1 MLKIL
6 TLKEFKRMQEELQA
20 LNRLHKII
28 EEMNEKN
35 VKLEEEKAALQEE
48 LEEEKNKHQKEAV
61 KKKNMRIAATK
72 KWLNG
77 YPDE

>member
-1 MLKIL
+1 
-6 TLKEFKRMQEELQA
+6 MQEELQA
-20 LNRLHKII
+20 LNRLHKIV

>member
-1 MLKIL
+1 MLKLI
-6 TLKEFKRMQEELQA
+6 TVKEYNKMQEELKM
-20 LNRLHKII
+20 LNRLHQII
-28 EEMNEKN
+28 DEMNQKN
-35 VKLEEEKAALQEE
+35 VKLEEEKELLAKE
-48 LEEEKNKHQKEAV
+48 LEEEKNKHQKEAM